1 MRCLL
6 LFLGSFKLV
15 VGSCDDADE
24 VLVRLISSVAFGLA
38 SRRRRT
44 QAMKISVGEVTLPAE
59 YGKKKKSSGRKS
71 EAMERRKKKSSVLQ
85 AVLRD
90 KKMSVMG
97 HRRTFGWL

>member
-44 QAMKISVGEVTLPAE
+44 QAMRISVGEITLPAE
-59 YGKKKKSSGRKS
+59 YGKKKKLDVFSTR
-71 EAMERRKKKSSVLQ
+71 EENNDFIPCR
-85 AVLRD
+85 
-90 KKMSVMG
+90 
-97 HRRTFGWL
+97 